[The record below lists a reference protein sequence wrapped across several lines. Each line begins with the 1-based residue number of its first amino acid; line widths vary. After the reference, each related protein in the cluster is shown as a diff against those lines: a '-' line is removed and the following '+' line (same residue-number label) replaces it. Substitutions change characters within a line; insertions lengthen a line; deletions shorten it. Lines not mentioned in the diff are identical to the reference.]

1 MTKSEE
7 NKLDQLHDNLLDIE
21 NHAKNLNLNKN
32 DNHRYILTD
41 IVDVT
46 ESQKKEKLNNNDL
59 KSCLNDIK
67 NKLKEQQNLID
78 DLIKKIS
85 K

>member
-21 NHAKNLNLNKN
+21 NHAKSLNLNKN

-41 IVDVT
+41 IVNIT
-46 ESQKKEKLNNNDL
+46 ESQKREKLPSAQGSQRRGRVRVL
-59 KSCLNDIK
+59 LQK
-67 NKLKEQQNLID
+67 
-78 DLIKKIS
+78 
-85 K
+85 

>member
-41 IVDVT
+41 IVDIT
-46 ESQKKEKLNNNDL
+46 APQKKEKLNNNEL
-59 KSCLNDIK
+59 KSCLNEIK
-67 NKLKEQQNLID
+67 NKLNEQQNLIN
-78 DLIKKIS
+78 DLIKKIP
-85 K
+85 

>member
-21 NHAKNLNLNKN
+21 NHAKSLNLNKN

-41 IVDVT
+41 IVNIT
-46 ESQKKEKLNNNDL
+46 ESQKREKLDNNDL

-67 NKLKEQQNLID
+67 NKLNEQQIIID